1 VSEAAFEADAVAVA
15 IWKLI
20 TTDTSSDGFE
30 GTATVLLEEINN
42 KVSEVTRKSKYW
54 PQNAAQ
60 LGNRSAR
67 GTVAEGQ
74 GLHRRAPA
82 QRRTRHH
89 HHPTEEL
96 GEHLL
101 KRRSRKKIS
110 NQSPTPISLE

>member
-1 VSEAAFEADAVAVA
+1 M
-15 IWKLI
+15 
-20 TTDTSSDGFE
+20 
-30 GTATVLLEEINN
+30 LLEEINN

-82 QRRTRHH
+82 QRRARHH

-101 KRRSRKKIS
+101 KRRSRK
-110 NQSPTPISLE
+110 NLEPVTDADLARMKVTDADLKPVGDDDLQPVTDT